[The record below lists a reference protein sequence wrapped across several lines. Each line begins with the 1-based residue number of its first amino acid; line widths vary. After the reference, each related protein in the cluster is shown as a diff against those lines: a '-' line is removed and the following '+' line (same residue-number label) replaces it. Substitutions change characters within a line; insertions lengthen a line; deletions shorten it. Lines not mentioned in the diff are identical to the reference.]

1 MRGIMRGIMLWIML
15 AAWIVG
21 VHHARADWTLV
32 EERFYAL
39 TLAGKP
45 CGRSHEKVE
54 QDGDRIRTS
63 GRIELRFSRMGEE
76 TAIEFASEFTET
88 LAGAPIE
95 ARISQ
100 GGAESVRYVFG
111 EGRTV
116 TVERGAERE
125 MQSPRG
131 MQSPREMQSPRGM
144 QSPRE
149 MRPLPEGEWLTPRAA
164 RAHVRAR
171 QAEGAAEIRYRTLDV
186 QSGLVA
192 VEITMTRAGIE
203 KRTVLGL
210 EQELIRYDVRNS
222 LLPVPAREL
231 LDQDGTVIESA
242 TAIGLGDLVSQ
253 LATRAEADAAH
264 RAARFDILEG
274 TFIESK
280 PIDDFLE
287 RRAITLVVQSK
298 EGPIA
303 ALPDSGAQRVKRVDE
318 RTLRVEVDVRR
329 GGVPSV
335 DDEFDQRL
343 LKPNEV
349 IDSDSPKIVALLA
362 QAKVPPS
369 ALPIKQADALRAFV
383 ARHVSVK
390 NLESAFAKASEVAAT
405 RSGDCTEHAVL
416 LAALLR
422 AAGIPARVA
431 SGLVYV
437 PSVGGRAAGWG
448 WHLWTQALVN
458 PPEAKDREERE
469 WVDFDAT
476 QPALGPRFHPAHV
489 VVATTDLGGG
499 ATDPAFARALSFL
512 GTVTIE
518 LDLGDAN
525 SAGRTTPPTKSPESP
540 SAVPAGV
547 GAP

>member
-1 MRGIMRGIMLWIML
+1 MTARLAWGGMRGLMRGLMLWIML

-125 MQSPRG
+125 MQSPR
-131 MQSPREMQSPRGM
+131 
-144 QSPRE
+144 E

-171 QAEGAAEIRYRTLDV
+171 QAEGAAEIRYRTLDI

-203 KRTVLGL
+203 KRTVLGR

-335 DDEFDQRL
+335 DDESDQRL

-362 QAKVPPS
+362 QAKVP
-369 ALPIKQADALRAFV
+369 A
-383 ARHVSVK
+383 
-390 NLESAFAKASEVAAT
+390 
-405 RSGDCTEHAVL
+405 
-416 LAALLR
+416 
-422 AAGIPARVA
+422 
-431 SGLVYV
+431 
-437 PSVGGRAAGWG
+437 
-448 WHLWTQALVN
+448 
-458 PPEAKDREERE
+458 
-469 WVDFDAT
+469 
-476 QPALGPRFHPAHV
+476 
-489 VVATTDLGGG
+489 
-499 ATDPAFARALSFL
+499 
-512 GTVTIE
+512 
-518 LDLGDAN
+518 
-525 SAGRTTPPTKSPESP
+525 SP
-540 SAVPAGV
+540 SLSPLSSS
-547 GAP
+547 